1 MKFGQKSAKTGS
13 EAVLRCLAEVPFCTV
28 EACEVNEATIAGE
41 ADAIARVRLPDGPHD
56 ILIQSIDRGQPRHAR
71 EAVNNLLRLQR
82 QKPEAYLI
90 FVAPYITPLT
100 AELAQAEGVGCVD
113 LSGNCRLCF
122 GHIYIRRDGFP
133 NLFAQKRELRSL
145 YSPKAERILRT
156 LLLEPKRAWKI
167 QDIASAAKVS
177 LGQAS
182 NVKKL
187 LLDHEWIASTPDGI
201 ALTAPANLL
210 DEWAENYQFQRHMA
224 YEFLSLDPMAL
235 LEAKLAAVCESLHIP
250 YAFTSFS
257 AAARTAPLVRYQR
270 ATAYVAGDIAQV
282 ANRAGLKSASSGAN
296 VSLLEPYDVGVLA
309 GSRDV
314 FGVRIASAVQT
325 YLDVRSLKGRG
336 AEAAQAVY
344 DLVIAPTWS

>member
-1 MKFGQKSAKTGS
+1 MKDPQFQARNGS

-28 EACEVNEATIAGE
+28 ESCEVAEATVLGQ
-41 ADAIARVRLPDGPHD
+41 ADAVARVRLPDGPRD
-56 ILIQSIDRGQPRHAR
+56 ILIQSKDSGQPRSAR
-71 EAVNNLLRLQR
+71 EAINNLLRLQR
-82 QKPEAYLI
+82 QRPDAYLV
-90 FVAPYITPLT
+90 FVAPYITPTT
-100 AELAQAEGVGCVD
+100 AALAEAEGVGCAD

-122 GHIYIRRDGFP
+122 GQIYIRRDGWP
-133 NLFAQKRELRSL
+133 NLFTRRRDLRSL

-156 LLLEPKRAWKI
+156 LLLEPKRSWKI
-167 QDIASAAKVS
+167 QDLASTAKVS
-177 LGQAS
+177 LGQAA

-187 LLDHEWIASTPDGI
+187 LLDREWVATGPEGLL
-201 ALTAPANLL
+201 LTAPAKMLE
-210 DEWAENYQFQRHMA
+210 EWAENYEYQRHVA
-224 YEFLSLDPMAL
+224 YEFVSLDPMAL

-270 ATAYVAGDIAQV
+270 ATAYVAGDIGQV
-282 ANRAGLKSASSGAN
+282 AGRAGLKPATTGAN
-296 VSLLEPYDVGVLA
+296 VTLLEPYDVGVLA

-314 FGVRIASAVQT
+314 YGVRIASAVQT

-344 DLVIAPTWS
+344 DTVVSRMW